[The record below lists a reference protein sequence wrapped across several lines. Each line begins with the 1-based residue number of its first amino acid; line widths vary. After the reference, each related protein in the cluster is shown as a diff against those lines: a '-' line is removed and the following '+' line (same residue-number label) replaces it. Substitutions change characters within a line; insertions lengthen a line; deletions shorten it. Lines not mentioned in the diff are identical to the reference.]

1 MNSIRRAWLGEANFT
16 RITSKELKSLRKLPP
31 HLAKFFDDKGNLK
44 PEVAKRMKKDSG
56 KSKVTDVTPKG
67 YGPKEDT
74 IDEAKMSASQ
84 ISKLQKAYEPMRG
97 KTIDLKNA
105 GKLSDIMKAVQDDK
119 KALIQLYKAD
129 IPFISKLSLS
139 KLVVVHNM
147 KAPDIY
153 KAINEE
159 VKQVSEDGHTDVA
172 SAVRQCKTTIEDVSQ
187 ILSKLQGMNPEDDLP
202 SWWMNKIAISAN
214 SMNKLRDYLL
224 VPSTNEEK
232 DELDVNEVFSPKEIK
247 MAIGI
252 ASDKRYAGGNYSGAV
267 RTIEKIKKGL
277 SNHKQVSAVL
287 KRQNE
292 GMQESRIL
300 SILSLRKNVKDLLEA
315 NYNDNSKVKDF
326 TKEKKPVETI
336 LKTIT
341 SDNKIKAFLKN
352 KPRFDSVLYMDGDD
366 LIMGDSLVLSI
377 KDGTKISDIKKAIL
391 KVK

>member
-1 MNSIRRAWLGEANFT
+1 MDNNRKTWLDEA
-16 RITSKELKSLRKLPP
+16 KLGKLPP
-31 HLAKFFDDKGNLK
+31 HLAKFFDDKGDLK

-187 ILSKLQGMNPEDDLP
+187 ILSKLQGMNPEDNLP

-224 VPSTNEEK
+224 VPSTNEA
-232 DELDVNEVFSPKEIK
+232 KEEP
-247 MAIGI
+247 
-252 ASDKRYAGGNYSGAV
+252 S
-267 RTIEKIKKGL
+267 
-277 SNHKQVSAVL
+277 
-287 KRQNE
+287 
-292 GMQESRIL
+292 MQESRIL
-300 SILSLRKNVKDLLEA
+300 NILSLRKNVKDLLEA

-341 SDNKIKAFLKN
+341 SDNKIKAFLKK

>member
-1 MNSIRRAWLGEANFT
+1 
-16 RITSKELKSLRKLPP
+16 
-31 HLAKFFDDKGNLK
+31 
-44 PEVAKRMKKDSG
+44 
-56 KSKVTDVTPKG
+56 
-67 YGPKEDT
+67 
-74 IDEAKMSASQ
+74 
-84 ISKLQKAYEPMRG
+84 
-97 KTIDLKNA
+97 
-105 GKLSDIMKAVQDDK
+105 
-119 KALIQLYKAD
+119 
-129 IPFISKLSLS
+129 
-139 KLVVVHNM
+139 
-147 KAPDIY
+147 
-153 KAINEE
+153 
-159 VKQVSEDGHTDVA
+159 
-172 SAVRQCKTTIEDVSQ
+172 
-187 ILSKLQGMNPEDDLP
+187 
-202 SWWMNKIAISAN
+202 
-214 SMNKLRDYLL
+214 

-300 SILSLRKNVKDLLEA
+300 NILSLRKNVKDLLEA